1 MQKASSKGTSTS
13 SNCNVQTRNCKEL
26 QATANWQH
34 AIRKESGGG
43 KEGWRKV
50 KGGEQKGRTGTKEG
64 RKEKATG
71 GKGRERARKVREAF
85 LCELL
90 M

>member
-1 MQKASSKGTSTS
+1 VTSHSKLAA
-13 SNCNVQTRNCKEL
+13 CHKE
-26 QATANWQH
+26 
-34 AIRKESGGG
+34 RKWGRMEESKRRGA
-43 KEGWRKV
+43 EGEDRA
-50 KGGEQKGRTGTKEG
+50 GEGAGTKKG

>member
-1 MQKASSKGTSTS
+1 MEESKRRG
-13 SNCNVQTRNCKEL
+13 
-26 QATANWQH
+26 A
-34 AIRKESGGG
+34 
-43 KEGWRKV
+43 EGA
-50 KGGEQKGRTGTKEG
+50 GAGTKKG